1 MPLSNRVIALFS
13 LLVFILVVVAIVGT
27 EPVRMIAF
35 ALVLVL
41 LLAYAIWYRR
51 WWMVAAIVVGGL
63 IGLM

>member
-51 WWMVAAIVVGGL
+51 WWMVAAIVIGGL